1 LEKQG
6 FAQPG
11 QQSNHFAKENRAM
24 NQEEFKTIILRA
36 IDNEIEA
43 YTFYRTV
50 SDKAKDKK
58 FKDLFDELAGDE
70 TKHKLTLEGFLTKAP
85 EKLHFSKS
93 HDYKVVDEL
102 PTPPLTAD
110 LKPLDGLVI
119 AIKKEL
125 EAMQM
130 YTQLADTSTDAA
142 QKNTFTELAS
152 MERGHKSR
160 LEDIYTNMA
169 FPESW

>member
-1 LEKQG
+1 MDQ
-6 FAQPG
+6 
-11 QQSNHFAKENRAM
+11 N
-24 NQEEFKTIILRA
+24 EFRNIILFA
-36 IDNEIEA
+36 IDCENEA
-43 YTFYRTV
+43 YVFYSTV
-50 SDKAKDKK
+50 SEKADDTKLKN
-58 FKDLFDELAGDE
+58 LFNELAGDE
-70 TKHKLTLEGFLTKAP
+70 KKHRVALEAFLARSP
-85 EKLHFSKS
+85 EKMHFSESK
-93 HDYKVVDEL
+93 DYKVVDSI

-130 YTQLADTSTDAA
+130 YTQLANVSTEESH
-142 QKNTFTELAS
+142 KNTFLELAS
-152 MERGHKSR
+152 MERGHKSK

>member
-1 LEKQG
+1 
-6 FAQPG
+6 
-11 QQSNHFAKENRAM
+11 M
-24 NQEEFKTIILRA
+24 NQDEFKKIILFA
-36 IDNEIEA
+36 IECENEA
-43 YTFYRTV
+43 YAFYSRV
-50 SDKAKDKK
+50 SEKSSDKKLKDM
-58 FKDLFDELAGDE
+58 FNELAGDE
-70 TKHKLTLEGFLTKAP
+70 KKHRVLLEAYLIRSP
-85 EKLHFSKS
+85 EKMHFSETK
-93 HDYKVVDEL
+93 DYKVVDAL

-130 YTQLADTSTDAA
+130 YTQLADVSTDETH
-142 QKNTFTELAS
+142 KNAFLELAL